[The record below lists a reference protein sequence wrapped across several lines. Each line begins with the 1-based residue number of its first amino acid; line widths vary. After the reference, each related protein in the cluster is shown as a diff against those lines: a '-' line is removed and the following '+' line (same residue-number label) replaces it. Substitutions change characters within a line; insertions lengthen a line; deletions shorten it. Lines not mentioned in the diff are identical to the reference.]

1 MEILKTGIPVLD
13 DALGGG
19 ILEDTD
25 LLIVYDTYSFGWA
38 LAFEIL
44 RNRIAE
50 GDFGVMVNSV
60 LPFSSLRVEIGSIGF
75 DLAEEGR
82 RGNLA
87 IIDMFASFYRI
98 NYGEDFIYTDET
110 MDAAT
115 FLPKYSH
122 LYRRVLT
129 EKIKDRRPIGIDFT
143 IDGMAF
149 LLGERNFIKIFQNL
163 MAAKEKARLVEKR
176 KRPINIFLLNRDRI
190 SSEIIS
196 WIALY
201 SRYVIEFFSSP
212 DSTVEKMIVRKSPL
226 PEFSPRDGGY
236 SFRIEHGRIVIE

>member
-1 MEILKTGIPVLD
+1 MKVLKTGVPVLD
-13 DALGGG
+13 EALGGG

-25 LLIVYDTYSFGWA
+25 LLIVYDTYSSGWA

-50 GDFGVMVNSV
+50 GDFGVMINSV
-60 LPFSSLRVEIGSIGF
+60 LPFSSLNVELGSVNF
-75 DLAEEGR
+75 DLTEEGK
-82 RGNLA
+82 RGNLV

-98 NYGEDFIYTDET
+98 KYSEDFIYTDET
-110 MDAAT
+110 MDAST

-122 LYRRVLT
+122 LYRRVLA

-149 LLGERNFIKIFQNL
+149 LLGEKNFIKIFQNL

-176 KRPINIFLLNRDRI
+176 KRPVNIFLLNRDRI
-190 SSEIIS
+190 SSEVIS

-201 SRYVIEFFSSP
+201 SQYVIEFFSSP

>member
-1 MEILKTGIPVLD
+1 MKVLKTGVPVLD
-13 DALGGG
+13 EALGGG

-25 LLIVYDTYSFGWA
+25 LLIVYDTYSSGWA
-38 LAFEIL
+38 LAFEIV

-50 GDFGVMVNSV
+50 GDFGVMINSV
-60 LPFSSLRVEIGSIGF
+60 LPFSSLNVELGSVNF
-75 DLAEEGR
+75 DLTEEGK
-82 RGNLA
+82 RGNLV

-98 NYGEDFIYTDET
+98 KYSEDFIYTDET
-110 MDAAT
+110 MDAST

-122 LYRRVLT
+122 LYRRVLA

-149 LLGERNFIKIFQNL
+149 LLGEKNFIKIFQNL

-176 KRPINIFLLNRDRI
+176 KRPVNIFLLNRDRI
-190 SSEIIS
+190 SSEVIS

-201 SRYVIEFFSSP
+201 SQYVIEFFSSP